1 VGSEAPVGLP
11 EPAVQRVPPPDPSDW
26 QTIGCPE
33 AGPWPFSNDTV
44 ADCTCRSP
52 FGEERELAPDAVALV
67 PLGAGTLVKWE
78 PSVGTA
84 GTRRISSMPN
94 TTLRLKGLTDR
105 CGFRDD
111 LTLIVSLRIVNMV
124 GRRSNDMA
132 FHQL

>member
-1 VGSEAPVGLP
+1 
-11 EPAVQRVPPPDPSDW
+11 
-26 QTIGCPE
+26 
-33 AGPWPFSNDTV
+33 
-44 ADCTCRSP
+44 
-52 FGEERELAPDAVALV
+52 
-67 PLGAGTLVKWE
+67 
-78 PSVGTA
+78 
-84 GTRRISSMPN
+84 MPN